1 MKKTINLLVIALL
14 SFLGTETLAQLTVK
28 GDLANK
34 IYDGQGRPDSTVF
47 TKNIGKPDSITF
59 IQTEQGYNVAA
70 RSVNFSPILWYLPQ
84 TSGFNI
90 NGGYTVEANVAV
102 EKSTTNG
109 FILEVQ
115 GEPGK
120 RFQIGIDTSSIYNM
134 TYYPSTEKEVIAN
147 NIDNKGMHT
156 YRIAVDENDM
166 AYVYRDAE
174 SIAMLDADGTVSN
187 RAMYKGTETLM
198 KDSVIEIHN
207 SFATPPHPST
217 KYPEEG
223 GFIFALSTESDIT
236 YSTWATLG
244 IDTISAN
251 VKVGESS
258 LWGANGTSGKVTI
271 RKTVTTPGRYRFSY
285 WSKTRL
291 AWHKYSGSISLLVG
305 EEKQVLVANNQMIP
319 GNMNYNFKSYVFD
332 VPVEGIVEIT
342 LFNNPGTACHF
353 WLDDMKLERVENEN
367 YVCFGKD
374 NEEGSETFTIG
385 AFAYDMT
392 GAYAPDT
399 ESGINIIQGKEANIS
414 VVQSGSRIVNVNYE
428 LSKDEVVVMQM
439 IDMTGRI
446 QEIREINSHA
456 GINSMTLNTPTSGIY
471 LLKFISSETTA
482 AVKFVVQ

>member
-1 MKKTINLLVIALL
+1 MKKTSYLFVIAML
-14 SFLGTETLAQLTVK
+14 SLYVSGSFAQLSVK

-34 IYDGQGRPDSTVF
+34 IYDGQGKPDSTIF

-59 IQTEQGYNVAA
+59 TQTDQGYSVAA
-70 RSVNFSPILWYLPQ
+70 RSVNFSPILWSLPQ
-84 TSGFNI
+84 SSGFSI
-90 NGGYTVEANVAV
+90 NEGYTVEAKVAV

-109 FILEVQ
+109 FIMEVQ
-115 GEPGK
+115 GVPGK
-120 RFQIGIDTSSIYNM
+120 RFQIGIDTAAIYNM
-134 TYYPSTEKEVIAN
+134 TYYPSTDKEVIAHN
-147 NIDNKGMHT
+147 LDNKGMHT

-166 AYVYRDAE
+166 AYVYRDTQPL
-174 SIAMLDADGTVSN
+174 AMLDVDGTVSS
-187 RAMYKGTETLM
+187 RAVYKGVETLM
-198 KDSVIEIHN
+198 NDSIIEIHN

-236 YSTWATLG
+236 YSPWATMG

-258 LWGANGTSGKVTI
+258 LWCANGTSGKVFI
-271 RKTVTTPGRYRFSY
+271 KRYVTTPGRYRFSY
-285 WSKTRL
+285 WSKTRM
-291 AWHKYSGSISLLVG
+291 AWHKYSGSISLVVG

-319 GNMNYNFKSYVFD
+319 GNLNYNFKSYVFD
-332 VPVEGIVEIT
+332 IPTEGTIEVT
-342 LFNNPGTACHF
+342 LFNNPGAACHF
-353 WLDDMKLERVENEN
+353 WLDDMKLERVENES

-374 NEEGSETFTIG
+374 NEVGGETFTIG

-399 ESGINIIQGKEANIS
+399 ESGVHIIHGEEANIA
-414 VVQSGSRIVNVNYE
+414 VVQSGSRSVNVKYE
-428 LSKDEVVVMQM
+428 LSKDEVVVMQL

-446 QEIREINSHA
+446 QEIRKIESHV
-456 GINSMTLNTPTSGIY
+456 GKNSMTLNTPASGIY